1 MNDFDL
7 KRFLVE
13 NKLTRNSL
21 SEMTVSDT
29 PQFGEPTTTFDKPT
43 PKPNTPSKPVVYDKE
58 PYVYDEPSLLDFVK
72 KNIGGIEEDITGFYQ
87 GGYPRNYSANDVS
100 EYEGIVFIG
109 GNKNAPTVAIL
120 NHTPTQRDL
129 ELTGTNMDD
138 WRLEFDRAYIPG
150 SPKEGPMRQGVN
162 YIKKD
167 YYWHAYVQDKP
178 TLKENKMNDFDLKKF
193 LVENKMTRNS
203 RLLNE
208 YATYDALPEEVKQ
221 SYNGGKILSVVFV
234 KSDGTVRPMAF
245 SKFTKKYKPSE
256 NPKSDAQANVLIN
269 NNLMVGYDRNVYNK
283 LKKELGYDKS
293 LPLEQQEQIEQEAA
307 KKSYRRFKLD
317 QVLGFLAGGKFYD
330 LRAENN
336 IPPEIAGQLT
346 DRMKQKAAAELNQ
359 AESSET
365 TTDEQ

>member
-1 MNDFDL
+1 
-7 KRFLVE
+7 
-13 NKLTRNSL
+13 
-21 SEMTVSDT
+21 
-29 PQFGEPTTTFDKPT
+29 
-43 PKPNTPSKPVVYDKE
+43 
-58 PYVYDEPSLLDFVK
+58 
-72 KNIGGIEEDITGFYQ
+72 
-87 GGYPRNYSANDVS
+87 
-100 EYEGIVFIG
+100 
-109 GNKNAPTVAIL
+109 
-120 NHTPTQRDL
+120 
-129 ELTGTNMDD
+129 
-138 WRLEFDRAYIPG
+138 
-150 SPKEGPMRQGVN
+150 
-162 YIKKD
+162 
-167 YYWHAYVQDKP
+167 
-178 TLKENKMNDFDLKKF
+178 
-193 LVENKMTRNS
+193 
-203 RLLNE
+203 
-208 YATYDALPEEVKQ
+208 
-221 SYNGGKILSVVFV
+221 
-234 KSDGTVRPMAF
+234 MAF

>member
-1 MNDFDL
+1 MDNFDL
-7 KRFLVE
+7 KR
-13 NKLTRNSL
+13 
-21 SEMTVSDT
+21 
-29 PQFGEPTTTFDKPT
+29 
-43 PKPNTPSKPVVYDKE
+43 
-58 PYVYDEPSLLDFVK
+58 
-72 KNIGGIEEDITGFYQ
+72 
-87 GGYPRNYSANDVS
+87 
-100 EYEGIVFIG
+100 
-109 GNKNAPTVAIL
+109 
-120 NHTPTQRDL
+120 
-129 ELTGTNMDD
+129 
-138 WRLEFDRAYIPG
+138 
-150 SPKEGPMRQGVN
+150 
-162 YIKKD
+162 
-167 YYWHAYVQDKP
+167 
-178 TLKENKMNDFDLKKF
+178 F

-208 YATYDALPEEVKQ
+208 SATYDTLDDEIKQ
-221 SYNGGKILSVVFV
+221 SYDGGKILSVVFV

-365 TTDEQ
+365 TTDEQILRTAPQISDCFRSKPSKNAIRAPNVIIKDI

>member
-1 MNDFDL
+1 MDNFDL
-7 KRFLVE
+7 KR
-13 NKLTRNSL
+13 
-21 SEMTVSDT
+21 
-29 PQFGEPTTTFDKPT
+29 
-43 PKPNTPSKPVVYDKE
+43 
-58 PYVYDEPSLLDFVK
+58 
-72 KNIGGIEEDITGFYQ
+72 
-87 GGYPRNYSANDVS
+87 
-100 EYEGIVFIG
+100 
-109 GNKNAPTVAIL
+109 
-120 NHTPTQRDL
+120 
-129 ELTGTNMDD
+129 
-138 WRLEFDRAYIPG
+138 
-150 SPKEGPMRQGVN
+150 
-162 YIKKD
+162 
-167 YYWHAYVQDKP
+167 
-178 TLKENKMNDFDLKKF
+178 F

-208 YATYDALPEEVKQ
+208 SATYDTLDDEIKQ
-221 SYNGGKILSVVFV
+221 SYDGGKILSVVFV

-359 AESSET
+359 AESSEP
-365 TTDEQ
+365 TTDEPQLNENISDLVVTYYKDKDNYGEKGLADGFYEEEGKKVKFIVGYDDMDEMDDIGYIYSKSYADIETDYTEDDLDNAFMNSL